1 MTSLVAKFF
10 SVSSTGSDASEN
22 KVFERLP
29 MVPIALVLASVISM
43 IAIARTNGLRPE
55 QSLPHEAALAQRLL
69 HFEDASHG
77 SVIVRDAKTGVV
89 IQQFASGE
97 GAFLRATLRAL
108 VNDRKKKGIKTT
120 DDFRL
125 EVHKG
130 PQLFLIDQASGR
142 TISLNAFGPTN
153 TAVFAALMSNQKGEG
168 L

>member
-1 MTSLVAKFF
+1 
-10 SVSSTGSDASEN
+10 
-22 KVFERLP
+22 
-29 MVPIALVLASVISM
+29 
-43 IAIARTNGLRPE
+43 
-55 QSLPHEAALAQRLL
+55 
-69 HFEDASHG
+69 
-77 SVIVRDAKTGVV
+77 
-89 IQQFASGE
+89 
-97 GAFLRATLRAL
+97 